1 MMSSMIPSLTA
12 FLFVVLMI
20 PVALWLMRR
29 GQALRGAGAG
39 SLSMVAG
46 LNVGPRERIAVVRAA
61 DRYLVVGITGQ
72 SMTLLATLDES
83 PQAEGAQAP
92 AGAAFATLLNRF
104 HPNADKG
111 V

>member
-29 GQALRGAGAG
+29 GQNLRGAGAG
-39 SLSMVAG
+39 TLTMVAG

-61 DRYLVVGITGQ
+61 DRFLVVGVTAQ
-72 SMTLLATLDES
+72 SMTLLATLDEW
-83 PQAEGAQAP
+83 PQADGAATP
-92 AGAAFATLLNRF
+92 AGTPFATLLNRF
-104 HPNADKG
+104 HQNVQKG
-111 V
+111 S